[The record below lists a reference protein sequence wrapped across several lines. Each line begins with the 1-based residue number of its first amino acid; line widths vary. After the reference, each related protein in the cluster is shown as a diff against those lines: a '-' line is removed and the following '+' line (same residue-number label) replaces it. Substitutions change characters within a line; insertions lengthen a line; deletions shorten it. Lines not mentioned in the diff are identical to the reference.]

1 MKETVMLENNEEG
14 GGEDLKK
21 KLKDADKRIA
31 KLRNEN
37 VALKGDY
44 EKACR
49 ALQKEIGESSKLNI
63 D

>member
-1 MKETVMLENNEEG
+1 MR
-14 GGEDLKK
+14 K

-37 VALKGDY
+37 VALKSDY

-63 D
+63 DEIIKNPESGWKGRA